1 MIESG
6 KAQNAGRTKQNR
18 FLVFLLLASVL
29 VSSLKDLNRLQE
41 SASSLASWTLSLL
54 RASEPPSYASNW
66 AAADRS
72 CSQSAS
78 QTESSSD
85 QFRWNEPA
93 ALGPSLKIK
102 RINGNAR
109 AHAATRQVV
118 MLAMK
123 QARRGKPVFVTF
135 EFVERGTYG
144 RAIDSELKE
153 DTKQ

>member
-6 KAQNAGRTKQNR
+6 KVQNAGRTKQNR

-41 SASSLASWTLSLL
+41 SASGLARWTSSLL
-54 RASEPPSYASNW
+54 RASEPASYASNW

-72 CSQSAS
+72 CSQWAS
-78 QTESSSD
+78 QKESSSD
-85 QFRWNEPA
+85 EFRWNEPA
-93 ALGPSLKIK
+93 APGPSLKIK
-102 RINGNAR
+102 RIIGNAH

-123 QARRGKPVFVTF
+123 KAWRGKPVFVTIKLPETF
-135 EFVERGTYG
+135 G

>member
-6 KAQNAGRTKQNR
+6 KAQSAGRTKQNR

-41 SASSLASWTLSLL
+41 SASGLASWTLSLL
-54 RASEPPSYASNW
+54 RASEPSSYASNW

-85 QFRWNEPA
+85 QFRWNEPD
-93 ALGPSLKIK
+93 GSGQSLKIK
-102 RINGNAR
+102 RIIGNVP
-109 AHAATRQVV
+109 AHAAARQVV

-123 QARRGKPVFVTF
+123 KARRSKLVFVTIKLP
-135 EFVERGTYG
+135 ENYG
-144 RAIDSELKE
+144 RVIDSELKE